1 MKITHVNGSGSILNS
16 TDIDLLPNEE
26 SSFAE
31 CKERAHNRGL
41 VTYNLPSTK
50 IFQDLVTRVHMG
62 RYDPQSSF
70 AVMMQVKERL
80 VTDRNQFAHFQ
91 IVVRYVNP
99 RNKVELITRV
109 ITERLLTTDNE
120 IQFLNDV
127 NEDALCVVLAKE
139 AAYRA
144 MHIRKDTDTELNGN
158 KKRDPFVMQNQTT
171 LANDEVEFSTAE
183 SQRNLDT
190 TIHFITR
197 ARKLLN
203 TSR

>member
-158 KKRDPFVMQNQTT
+158 KIRDPFVMQNQTT